1 MKTCAGVA
9 EEKALDV
16 RGHHL
21 LCAVCV
27 RGGCRTPPPGMKAV
41 NRLLRFIGRFPY
53 APLRITADADLIQ
66 AHYLDAHAGRGRA
79 LPRDF
84 AARSADHLA
93 RLKDLEVC
101 RRIGIYPNSVMPAFE
116 AYRML
121 FRSTSDVR
129 AICGGPTPKSKTWP
143 GCPHATKG
151 YFAKVQSGGT
161 GGSLA
166 QQTALGQKSKG
177 IWLLL
182 PARTREAMARAKER
196 SARFIME
203 KADRL
208 FIRPEHLLCILCACG
223 TQEPLIEDNLVEL
236 RKRMEA
242 DPEIPV
248 TLSEGCCM
256 VCDPCN
262 VYHPGTHICY
272 HGHFRNGL
280 RDLMLLRI
288 LDLKPGDTLPA
299 RELYARLYKRLGKL
313 SDVCQWGDGL
323 VVTQLWS
330 ACGGPE
336 VWPAKNERFES
347 IRARKVLAT
356 GSKA

>member
-1 MKTCAGVA
+1 MSTCQGVS
-9 EEKALDV
+9 EMESLDV

-66 AHYLDAHAGRGRA
+66 AHYFDVYAGRGHV
-79 LPRDF
+79 LPKDF
-84 AARSADHLA
+84 AARSADHVA

-101 RRIGIYPNSVMPAFE
+101 RRLGIYPNTVLPAYE

-121 FRSTSDVR
+121 FRSAADVR
-129 AICGGPTPKSKTWP
+129 TICGGPKPKSKSWP
-143 GCPHATKG
+143 ACPHATKG
-151 YFAKVQSGGT
+151 YFDKVQSGGM
-161 GGSLA
+161 GGSLG
-166 QQTALGQKSKG
+166 QQTALGEKSKG

-182 PARTREAMARAKER
+182 PARTRAAMARAKER

-208 FIRPEHLLCILCACG
+208 FIRPAHLLCILCASAKD
-223 TQEPLIEDNLVEL
+223 EPLIEDNLVEL

-242 DPEIPV
+242 DPSIPV

-256 VCDPCN
+256 VCDACN
-262 VYHPGTHICY
+262 VYHPSTHVCY
-272 HGHFRNGL
+272 HAHFRNGL
-280 RDLMLLRI
+280 RDLMFLRI

-299 RELYARLYKRLGKL
+299 GELYARIYERLGKL
-313 SDVCQWGDGL
+313 GDVCQWGDGL

-330 ACGGPE
+330 SCGGAA
-336 VWPAKNERFES
+336 VWPKKNEWFES
-347 IRARKVLAT
+347 IRARRLLA
-356 GSKA
+356 GGRKA